1 MSLTRKIIIF
11 NILIILAGVLSQ
23 CAPPGKP
30 SLAPEEESMGR
41 PRKIPVDTLEPV
53 IHPRR
58 VEKARR
64 RDLTGPDPIVRV
76 GVMEE
81 YDRIEF
87 SVQGPFDIISQGG
100 AIILSEEES
109 EDRFRVFPDETQ
121 EARVNFSILVT
132 AFADRDS
139 AEEVKEHL
147 AMKGHPARIAEIGD
161 AVYMNG
167 KLIAFN
173 VKYRVLVGRYL
184 LEREA
189 KPHLE
194 DFKRDFAPRI
204 IRQVIKPATGTLSL
218 INLSNNQKITLND
231 GFRIIPRS
239 PETRITLYN
248 VREGTGYHWE
258 REVDR
263 QYRGIVEVRIDHRA
277 LLMAFVELPLEVY
290 LQGVVPSEM
299 SPQFPLEAL
308 KAQAIAARS
317 EVFAKMGAKHPNDPF
332 DLCAHVHCQAY
343 TGCTQED
350 PRTTQAVEETRGMVL
365 TQNNLVVEAVYSS
378 MCGGHTENKINVWN
392 PPAADHLTGVWDSNH
407 PHETFAQLDL
417 RRETDLE
424 RWVQLKPDV
433 YCNTANNPDLPY
445 YLQRTEENFRWEV
458 TYSRQELESIIKRK
472 TGEDIG
478 ELVDIVPLQR
488 GVSGRLMEIEII
500 GTQKTLRIQRELN
513 IRSALAL
520 RYLKSACFAI
530 SYETD
535 DQGRPILFHL
545 KGAGWGHGVG
555 MCQVGAAVMAFQ
567 GKTYDQILQ
576 HYYPHTQI
584 SKIY

>member
-1 MSLTRKIIIF
+1 
-11 NILIILAGVLSQ
+11 
-23 CAPPGKP
+23 
-30 SLAPEEESMGR
+30 MGR
-41 PRKIPVDTLEPV
+41 PRKVPVDTLEPF

-64 RDLTGPDPIVRV
+64 RDLTGTDPIVRV

-87 SVQGPFDIISQGG
+87 SVQGPFEIISQGG
-100 AIILSEEES
+100 AFILSEEES
-109 EDRFRVFPDETQ
+109 EDRFRVFPEETQ
-121 EARVNFSILVT
+121 EARVNFSILIT
-132 AFADRDS
+132 AFADRQS
-139 AEEVKEHL
+139 AEEVKNNL
-147 AMKGHPARIAEIGD
+147 VMKGHPARVAEIGD

-184 LEREA
+184 MEREA

-194 DFKRDFAPRI
+194 DFKKDFAPRI

-218 INLSNNQKITLND
+218 INLSNNQKVTLND

-248 VREGTGYHWE
+248 VREGTGYYWE

-263 QYRGIVEVRIDHRA
+263 QYRGTVDIRIDHRA

-299 SPQFPLEAL
+299 SPQFHLEAL

-317 EVFAKMGAKHPNDPF
+317 EVIAKMGAKHPNDPF
-332 DLCAHVHCQAY
+332 DLCAHVHCQVY

-350 PRTTQAVEETRGMVL
+350 PRTAQAVEETRGMVI

-392 PPAADHLTGVWDSNH
+392 PPAADHLTGGWDTDH
-407 PHETFAQLDL
+407 PQETFTHLNL
-417 RRETDLE
+417 EKERDLE
-424 RWVQLKPDV
+424 LWVASKPDV
-433 YCNTANNPDLPY
+433 YCNTTGDTNLPS
-445 YLQRTEENFRWEV
+445 YLQRTAENFRWEV
-458 TYSRQELESIIKRK
+458 VYTRQELENIIKRK

-500 GTQKTLRIQRELN
+500 GTKKNLRIQRELN

-520 RYLKSACFAI
+520 RYLKSACFTI

-535 DQGRPILFHL
+535 DQGRPILIRL

-555 MCQVGAAVMAFQ
+555 MCQIGAAVMALK
-567 GKTYDQILQ
+567 GKTYQQILQ
-576 HYYPHTQI
+576 HYYPNTQI
-584 SKIY
+584 TKIY